1 MSFFGGCR
9 FFTHCDSFSAES
21 GRRDLRS
28 RADGFLARSA
38 IFRGHPAAVRCFPA
52 YRQAAAGFYIL
63 HGTAG
68 VYVGVFRDGF
78 SVEQHHRGV
87 AESYRSSPRT
97 VVVLCRDT
105 RKRVLDANIPG
116 NRTALCRCHDAES
129 ACDDR
134 SNYGD
139 DERSCKFACIIFI
152 FYS

>member
-1 MSFFGGCR
+1 MTPSRQNRVKGL
-9 FFTHCDSFSAES
+9 EK
-21 GRRDLRS
+21 

-38 IFRGHPAAVRCFPA
+38 IFRGHPVAVRCFPA

-87 AESYRSSPRT
+87 AEAIGVAQRT

-105 RKRVLDANIPG
+105 RKRVLDADIPG

-134 SNYGD
+134 SHYGD

>member
-1 MSFFGGCR
+1 MA
-9 FFTHCDSFSAES
+9 FS
-21 GRRDLRS
+21 LVLPYF
-28 RADGFLARSA
+28 ADILPPSA
-38 IFRGHPAAVRCFPA
+38 
-52 YRQAAAGFYIL
+52 
-63 HGTAG
+63 
-68 VYVGVFRDGF
+68 VFRHTVRLLPVFIF
-78 SVEQHHRGV
+78 STVLPGYMSEYSVMVSPLNSTIGGV
-87 AESYRSSPRT
+87 AEAIGVAQRT

>member
-1 MSFFGGCR
+1 MA
-9 FFTHCDSFSAES
+9 FS
-21 GRRDLRS
+21 LVLPYF
-28 RADGFLARSA
+28 ADILPPSA
-38 IFRGHPAAVRCFPA
+38 VFRHTVRLLPV
-52 YRQAAAGFYIL
+52 FYIL

-87 AESYRSSPRT
+87 AEAMGVAQRT

-105 RKRVLDANIPG
+105 RKRVLDADIPG

-134 SNYGD
+134 SHYGD